1 MTESTLT
8 TIAAWSYA
16 LAAAAYF
23 AFAIRMAVGWRRSVR
38 ATLLLAAVVAT
49 GLWAGAGVAVALV
62 GGKAAL
68 YASSATDLLRYAAW
82 FAFLASLLAA
92 ARSADGS
99 RISGPIPRWLWVVA
113 AAALAA
119 SVAISMGPVAEA
131 LGLEGPRAEFGIRVG
146 LAVFGL
152 VLVEQLIRRVGPDA
166 RWAIKPLCAA
176 LAGVFG
182 FDLFLF
188 ADAMLFG
195 RIDVAIWVARSV
207 ANLIVIP
214 FVAIAT
220 ARNTGWTVE
229 MHLSRKVVFESTAL
243 VVSGAFLLA
252 IAAAGYLLRYL
263 GGDWGRALQIELV
276 FAALFAMVLVAS
288 SGSFRSKL
296 KVFVSKHFFSYRYD
310 YREEWLRFTRTLSGE
325 GGVQAV
331 QERTIAALANL
342 VESPAGMLWLETA
355 ERGYRPTARWNMAE
369 VSVTE
374 PGQGSLASFLRRTG
388 WIVNVPDYPSKPEQY
403 PGLSL
408 PSWLDSIP
416 QAWLIVPLQT
426 GSELLGF
433 VVLATPRARIEVDW
447 EVRDLL
453 KTASQQAASYLGQVR
468 ATDALLEARKFEA
481 FNRMSAFVVHD
492 LKNLVAQLVLLLKN
506 AERHRNNPEFQRDM
520 MGTVAHAIERMNGL
534 MLQLRTGTKP
544 VESPR
549 PVDLGLVIQRA
560 CKAKAVPDASIE
572 LNLATGVVALGDGD
586 RLEHVVGHLLQNAI
600 DATAASGRISISLH
614 HEDRFAVVEVVDSGV
629 GMSEEFIRERLFKP
643 FETTKNLGMGIGV
656 YESSQYIAQLGGQL
670 LVDSTPNVG
679 TRVRV
684 LLPSVDS
691 KATPSAPL
699 KEVA

>member
-1 MTESTLT
+1 
-8 TIAAWSYA
+8 
-16 LAAAAYF
+16 
-23 AFAIRMAVGWRRSVR
+23 
-38 ATLLLAAVVAT
+38 
-49 GLWAGAGVAVALV
+49 
-62 GGKAAL
+62 
-68 YASSATDLLRYAAW
+68 
-82 FAFLASLLAA
+82 
-92 ARSADGS
+92 
-99 RISGPIPRWLWVVA
+99 
-113 AAALAA
+113 
-119 SVAISMGPVAEA
+119 
-131 LGLEGPRAEFGIRVG
+131 
-146 LAVFGL
+146 
-152 VLVEQLIRRVGPDA
+152 
-166 RWAIKPLCAA
+166 
-176 LAGVFG
+176 
-182 FDLFLF
+182 
-188 ADAMLFG
+188 
-195 RIDVAIWVARSV
+195 
-207 ANLIVIP
+207 
-214 FVAIAT
+214 
-220 ARNTGWTVE
+220 

-276 FAALFAMVLVAS
+276 FAALFAMVLVAY

-331 QERTIAALANL
+331 QERTVAALANL

-374 PGQGSLASFLRRTG
+374 PSQGSLASFLRRTG

-403 PGLSL
+403 AGLSL

-416 QAWLIVPLQT
+416 QAWLIVPLMT
-426 GSELLGF
+426 ASELLGF

-492 LKNLVAQLVLLLKN
+492 LKNLVAQLALLLKN

-520 MGTVAHAIERMNGL
+520 METVAHAIERMNGL
-534 MLQLRTGTKP
+534 MLQLRTGARP
-544 VESPR
+544 VEGPR

-560 CKAKAVPDASIE
+560 CKAKGVPDASIE
-572 LNLATGVVALGDGD
+572 LNLATGVVALGDED

-600 DATAASGRISISLH
+600 DATAASGRVSISLH
-614 HEDRFAVVEVVDSGV
+614 HDDRFAVVEVADSGV

-656 YESSQYIAQLGGQL
+656 YESSQYVAQLGGQL
-670 LVDSTPNVG
+670 LVDSTPSVG

-684 LLPSVDS
+684 LLPSGDS